1 MNKNELFNI
10 FAFNSLFQY
19 LYNRI
24 FNLFKASTLLVSIFF
39 LPIKNIPVLSA
50 ARIQIY
56 VLFKININNI
66 IKKTPSI
73 QSLPTQLNSSD
84 VIDESKLFQINQ
96 LSTLL
101 LIPKLLT

>member
-1 MNKNELFNI
+1 MNKNELFDI

-24 FNLFKASTLLVSIFF
+24 FNLFKASTLLVSIF

-66 IKKTPSI
+66 INKTPSI

-84 VIDESKLFQINQ
+84 VIDESELFQINQ